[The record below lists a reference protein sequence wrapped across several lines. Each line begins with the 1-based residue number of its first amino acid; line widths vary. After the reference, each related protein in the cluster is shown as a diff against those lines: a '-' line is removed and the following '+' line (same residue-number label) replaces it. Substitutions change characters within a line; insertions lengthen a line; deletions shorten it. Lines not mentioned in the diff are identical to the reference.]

1 MVIKTEHIKPM
12 NSTPEMLSLLKR
24 HRAAILCGS
33 PVVLAAYDSDMT
45 ANFDAF
51 AAFAKSNPRT
61 TVLLQLGYEHESA
74 ETADK
79 LSSVVARFR
88 DVVPDA
94 RVIALCNG
102 PKEVESLG
110 SRSVETRLIHQN
122 CFLDERRYWPLTG
135 SRPYDAAYIARLT
148 PCKRH
153 ELVPPEVA
161 PRLLLMGCASKI
173 YDSERDYAD
182 MVKSRYS
189 AARWI
194 PTFSGAK
201 ISEYLAMAKCGLVL
215 SAREGASFCSSE
227 YFLCGLPVV
236 DTPAIGGRSV
246 LYPEEF
252 VRYVDSTPE
261 SVGAGIA
268 HWVANGPDPRAVRTA
283 WLEKARTHRAAF
295 EELML
300 ELTGRRFGRPPHKLA
315 LRTPHPDAAHSIAIA
330 AYLRVKGLLS
340 R

>member
-1 MVIKTEHIKPM
+1 M
-12 NSTPEMLSLLKR
+12 NATPAMISLFGS
-24 HRAAILCGS
+24 HRAALLCEA
-33 PVVLAAYDSDMT
+33 PVVLAAYDSDFT
-45 ANFDAF
+45 ANLDAF
-51 AAFAKSNPRT
+51 ADFAKANPKT
-61 TVLLQLGYEHESA
+61 TMLLQLGYEHESP

-79 LSSVVARFR
+79 LSGVVARFR
-88 DVVPDA
+88 GLAHDA

-102 PKEVESLG
+102 PKEVGSLG
-110 SRSVETRLIHQN
+110 VRNVETRLIHQN
-122 CFLDERRYWPLTG
+122 CFLDERRYRPLPG
-135 SRPYDAAYIARLT
+135 PRPYDAAYIARLT

-153 ELVPPEVA
+153 ELVPPEIA
-161 PRLLLMGCASKI
+161 SRLLLMGCASKI

-182 MVKSRYS
+182 MVKSRYA

-201 ISEYLAMAKCGLVL
+201 ISEYLALAKCGLVL

-252 VRYVDSTPE
+252 VRYADSTTE
-261 SVGAGIA
+261 SVGEAIA
-268 HWVANGPDPRAVRTA
+268 YWTRNCPDPREVRKA
-283 WLEKARTHRAAF
+283 WLAKARVHRVAF
-295 EELML
+295 DELML

-315 LRTPHPDAAHSIAIA
+315 LRTPHPDALHSLAIS
-330 AYLRVKGLLS
+330 AYLFAKRWW